1 MTMTDKKIIRLLLVV
16 VFVALVIGF
25 FVFDLQQYLSFDY
38 LRTQHEQFR
47 NYQQQHPILTA
58 VFYFAIYVL
67 VTALSLPGALV
78 MTVAGGAIFGVIYG
92 TILVS
97 FASTIGATLAFLAAR
112 FVLQDFVQKRF
123 AEKLKAINAG
133 MDNNG
138 IFYLFTLRLVPIF
151 PFFMINMVM
160 GLTKIKTLHFFVVS
174 QVAMFLG
181 TVLYVNAGSQIAQ
194 LDSLAGILSWQL
206 LLSFTLLGIFP
217 LIAKKIV
224 DLVNAR
230 RIYRPFT
237 RPRSYDYN
245 LIVIGG
251 GAAGLV
257 SSYIGATVKAK
268 TLLIEQH
275 KMGGDCL
282 NTGCVPSKAL
292 IKSAQIA
299 SLAKQA
305 DKYGFEE
312 IAVRFDFA
320 KVMQRVQQ
328 VIAKVEP
335 HDSVE
340 RYQSLGV
347 DCLSGKAQIISP
359 FAVRLADRTLT
370 TRNIIVASGA
380 RPYVPEF
387 AGLQEVSY
395 YTADTIWQ
403 LQELPKRL
411 LVLGGGPIGCE
422 LAQAFSRLGAQVTQV
437 QASSRLLPRE
447 DTDVAE
453 FITNVFRDEG
463 ITVLTD
469 HRAISFAQND
479 QGESYAVCQHDGQ
492 EKRLVFD
499 AVLLA
504 LGRQATTDVCGDE
517 LELATTASGTLQVN
531 DYLQTSYPNIYACGD
546 VVGPYQFTHVAA
558 HQAWYCA
565 INSLFAPVKFKVDY
579 RVIPWCTFT
588 DPEIAHVGLNVS
600 EADRQGLD
608 YRVTRYGIDDLDRA
622 IADSDDRGFVKVLTS
637 KRGDKILGAT
647 IVGARAGEIISE
659 FVTAMKHKRG
669 LNEILATIHIYP
681 TFSESNKYVAGNWK
695 KATAPQNVLRWLA
708 KWHNYRRS

>member
-1 MTMTDKKIIRLLLVV
+1 MFDKKIIRLSLVF
-16 VFVALVIGF
+16 VFVALVVCF

-123 AEKLKAINAG
+123 ADKLKAINTG

-160 GLTKIKTLHFFVVS
+160 GLTKIKTWHFFVVS

-217 LIAKKIV
+217 LIAKKII

-237 RPRSYDYN
+237 RPRRYDYN

-299 SLAKQA
+299 ALAKQA
-305 DKYGFEE
+305 DKYGFDK
-312 IAVRFDFA
+312 IDVSFDFA

-328 VIAKVEP
+328 IIAKVEP
-335 HDSVE
+335 HDSIE

-347 DCLSGKAQIISP
+347 DCLSGKAQILSP
-359 FAVRLADRTLT
+359 FAVRVADRTVT
-370 TRNIIVASGA
+370 TRSIIVASGA
-380 RPYVPEF
+380 RPYIPEF
-387 AGLQEVSY
+387 EGLQQVSY

-403 LQELPKRL
+403 LPELPKRL

-422 LAQAFSRLGAQVTQV
+422 LAQAFNRLGAQVTQV
-437 QASSRLLPRE
+437 QAGSRLLPRE
-447 DTDVAE
+447 DPDVAE
-453 FITNVFRDEG
+453 FIAKVFRDEG

-469 HRAISFAQND
+469 HRAVSFANND
-479 QGESYAVCQHDGQ
+479 QGESYVICEHNGL

-504 LGRQATTDVCGDE
+504 LGRQATTDVCGED

-546 VVGPYQFTHVAA
+546 VAGPYQFTHVAA

-565 INSLFAPVKFKVDY
+565 INSLFTPVKFKVDY

-600 EADRQGLD
+600 EADRQGVD
-608 YRVTRYGIDDLDRA
+608 YRLTRYEIDDLDRA

-647 IVGARAGEIISE
+647 IVGARAGDIISE
-659 FVTAMKHKRG
+659 FVSAMKHKRG

-695 KATAPQNVLRWLA
+695 KATAPQHVLRWLA
-708 KWHNYRRS
+708 KWHNYRRG

>member
-1 MTMTDKKIIRLLLVV
+1 MIDKKIIRLLFALVLVV
-16 VFVALVIGF
+16 LVVGF
-25 FVFDLQQYLSFDY
+25 FAFDLQQYLSFDY
-38 LRTQHEQFR
+38 LQAQHEQFR
-47 NYQQQHPILTA
+47 GYQQQHPVLTA
-58 VFYFAIYVL
+58 IFYFAIYVL

-78 MTVAGGAIFGVIYG
+78 MTVAGGAIFGVVYG

-123 AEKLKAINAG
+123 ADKLKAINAG

-174 QVAMFLG
+174 QIAMFLG
-181 TVLYVNAGSQIAQ
+181 TVLYVNAGSQLAQ

-257 SSYIGATVKAK
+257 SSYIGATVRAK

-299 SLAKQA
+299 ALAKQA
-305 DKYGFEE
+305 DKYGFDK
-312 IAVRFDFA
+312 IDVSFDFA
-320 KVMQRVQQ
+320 KVMRRVQQ

-335 HDSVE
+335 HDSIE

-359 FAVRLADRTLT
+359 FAVRVADRTLT

-387 AGLQEVSY
+387 AGLQQVNY
-395 YTADTIWQ
+395 HTADTIWQ

-422 LAQAFSRLGAQVTQV
+422 LAQAFNRLGAQVTQV
-437 QASSRLLPRE
+437 QADRRLLPRE
-447 DTDVAE
+447 DNDVAE
-453 FITNVFRDEG
+453 FITKVFQDEG
-463 ITVLTD
+463 IDVLTN
-469 HRAISFAQND
+469 HRAVSFGKDD
-479 QGESYAVCQHDGQ
+479 QGESYVICDHDGQ
-492 EKRLVFD
+492 EKRLAFD
-499 AVLLA
+499 TVLLA
-504 LGRQATTDVCGDE
+504 LGRQATTDVCGDTI
-517 LELATTASGTLQVN
+517 ELATTNRGTLQVN

-546 VVGPYQFTHVAA
+546 VTGPYQFTHVAA

-588 DPEIAHVGLNVS
+588 DPEVAHVGLNVS
-600 EADRQGLD
+600 EADCQGLD

-622 IADSDDRGFVKVLTS
+622 IADSDDRGFIKVLTS

-647 IVGARAGEIISE
+647 IVGARAGETINE
-659 FVTAMKHKRG
+659 FVSAMKHKRG

-681 TFSESNKYVAGNWK
+681 TFGEGNKYVAGNWK
-695 KATAPQNVLRWLA
+695 KATAPQNVLQWLA
-708 KWHNYRRS
+708 KWHNYRRT

>member
-1 MTMTDKKIIRLLLVV
+1 MFDKKIIRLSLVF
-16 VFVALVIGF
+16 VFVALVVCF

-58 VFYFAIYVL
+58 VFYFLVYVM

-78 MTVAGGAIFGVIYG
+78 MTVAGGAIFGVVYG

-123 AEKLKAINAG
+123 ADKLKAINTG

-160 GLTKIKTLHFFVVS
+160 GLTKIKTWHFFVVS

-217 LIAKKIV
+217 LIAKKII

-237 RPRSYDYN
+237 RPRRYDYN

-299 SLAKQA
+299 ALAKQA
-305 DKYGFEE
+305 DKYGFDK
-312 IAVRFDFA
+312 IDVSFDFA

-328 VIAKVEP
+328 IIAKVEP
-335 HDSVE
+335 HDSIE

-347 DCLSGKAQIISP
+347 DCLSGKAQILSP
-359 FAVRLADRTLT
+359 FAVRVADRTVT
-370 TRNIIVASGA
+370 TRSIIVASGA
-380 RPYVPEF
+380 RPYIPEF
-387 AGLQEVSY
+387 EGLQQVSY

-403 LQELPKRL
+403 LPELPKRL

-422 LAQAFSRLGAQVTQV
+422 LAQAFNRLGAQVTQV
-437 QASSRLLPRE
+437 QAGSRLLPRE
-447 DTDVAE
+447 DPDVAE
-453 FITNVFRDEG
+453 FIAKVFRDEG

-469 HRAISFAQND
+469 HRAVSFANND
-479 QGESYAVCQHDGQ
+479 QGESYVICEHNGL

-504 LGRQATTDVCGDE
+504 LGRQATTDVCGED

-546 VVGPYQFTHVAA
+546 VAGPYQFTHVAA

-565 INSLFAPVKFKVDY
+565 INSLFTPVKFKVDY

-600 EADRQGLD
+600 EADRQGVD
-608 YRVTRYGIDDLDRA
+608 YRLTRYEIDDLDRA

-647 IVGARAGEIISE
+647 IVGARAGDIISE
-659 FVTAMKHKRG
+659 FVSAMKHKRG

-695 KATAPQNVLRWLA
+695 KATAPQHVLRWLA
-708 KWHNYRRS
+708 KWHNYRRG